1 MTFETS
7 KTLSAVG
14 SLLLVIGFLGA
25 LVPYAGLLSLIGLIL
40 VLIGLKGLANFYN
53 EQGIFNNT
61 LYAIIIGVVGAVV
74 AVAYVAISAVTALAD
89 LGIDLATMEDWANIG
104 PELSTIFTDISDFS
118 AIFNLLSAL
127 LVGLIIIFV
136 VAIIAMYFLRKSMNE
151 LSAKSGVG
159 LFGTAGLLMLIGAV
173 LTIVGIGVIL
183 IWIGLILATVA
194 FFQMRQGQG

>member
-1 MTFETS
+1 
-7 KTLSAVG
+7 
-14 SLLLVIGFLGA
+14 
-25 LVPYAGLLSLIGLIL
+25 

-53 EQGIFNNT
+53 EQGIFNNA

-74 AVAYVAISAVTALAD
+74 AVAAVAISAVAALAD
-89 LGIDLATMEDWANIG
+89 LGIDLATMDDWANIG
-104 PELSTIFTDISDFS
+104 PELSTIFTDITDLSP
-118 AIFNLLSAL
+118 IFTLLGAL
-127 LVGLIIIFV
+127 LVGVIIIFV
-136 VAIIAMYFLRKSMNE
+136 VAIIAMYFLRRSMND

-173 LTIVGIGVIL
+173 LSIVVIGVII